1 MTPQIAAHRGG
12 AILWTEN
19 SRNAF
24 RRAAALP
31 VEQVEFDVH
40 LSADDVVMVL
50 HDATLERT
58 TEGQGPLRAQTA
70 AALTAIRL
78 KGTDGETVPTLEEI
92 LDLLAPTPLAPRIEL
107 KRDAE
112 GRAYPGLLPR
122 VTAALAAR
130 GLLERVVITSF
141 DLAQAAAASASGR
154 FARPSIWLISLTC
167 WKDLGA
173 AGVAGAAR
181 SAGVTAVGLHQSVC
195 DAESL
200 AVLRGQGLG
209 VGAWAVNGPS
219 TIRRILALGVEVFT
233 TDDPVTALEAR
244 HALQESA

>member
-1 MTPQIAAHRGG
+1 MTTQIAAHRGG

-24 RRAAALP
+24 RRASALP

-40 LSADDVVMVL
+40 LSADDAVMVL

-78 KGTDGETVPTLEEI
+78 KGTDGETIPTLEEV
-92 LDLLAPTPLAPRIEL
+92 LDLFAPTPLVPRIEL

-122 VTAALAAR
+122 VVAALEAR
-130 GLLERVVITSF
+130 GLLGRTVITSF
-141 DLAQAAAASASGR
+141 DLAQAAAAAASRR
-154 FARPSIWLISLTC
+154 FARPSIWLVSLAC

-173 AGVAGAAR
+173 AGVAGAVR
-181 SAGVTAVGLHQSVC
+181 GAGVTAVGLHQSVC
-195 DAESL
+195 DANSL
-200 AVLRGQGLG
+200 DALRCENLG
-209 VGAWAVNGPS
+209 VGAWAVNGPA
-219 TIRRILALGVEVFT
+219 TIRRILALGVDVFT

-244 HALQESA
+244 RALQESA